1 MTQEQ
6 IPLVDLSWQFEKVW
20 PVVSGQIAEIAR
32 SGAFIS
38 GEQVAKFEAAYA
50 THVSAN
56 HCIGVG
62 NGGDALE
69 LALRA
74 CSIGVGD
81 EVILPTNSFA
91 ATAMSVQRIGAIPH
105 FVDPRELDFLI
116 NPEILSTAIGKK
128 TKAIVPVHLFGQMAN
143 MQEISAIAKQHGL
156 KLIEDGA
163 QSQGALQNNQN
174 PGMFSDAVA
183 TSFYPGKNLG
193 AFGDAGA
200 VTTNDPLIAERI
212 KQLRNYGGI
221 KKYEHVVPGYNSRLD
236 TLQAAVLIEKLK
248 FLTEWNQLRSIAA
261 KRYSQN
267 LESIESIR
275 LPIESPG
282 NYHVWHLFVVRVSN
296 RDEIFKRLSQ
306 LGIGVGIHYPDP
318 IHTMNAFAE
327 NSKRSGDLN
336 VSESIAGEILSLPIF
351 PGITTHQIDFVCNS
365 LIDSVLAQ
373 N

>member
-1 MTQEQ
+1 MTQTP

-20 PVVSGQIAEIAR
+20 PVVCDQIAEIAR
-32 SGAFIS
+32 SGAFIG
-38 GEQVAKFEAAYA
+38 GEKVAKFEVAYA
-50 THVSAN
+50 THVNAK

-74 CSIGVGD
+74 CSVGVGD

-91 ATAMSVQRIGAIPH
+91 ATAMAIERIGAIPH
-105 FVDPRELDFLI
+105 FVDCRDSDFLI
-116 NPEILSTAIGKK
+116 DPEILLAAIGKK
-128 TKAIVPVHLFGQMAN
+128 TKAIVPVHLFGQMAS
-143 MQEISAIAKQHGL
+143 MQEISAVAKQHGL
-156 KLIEDGA
+156 KIVEDGA

-212 KQLRNYGGI
+212 MQSRNYGGI

-236 TLQAAVLIEKLK
+236 SLQAAVLTEKLK
-248 FLTEWNQLRSIAA
+248 NFTEWNQLRSIAA

-267 LESIESIR
+267 LERTDSIK
-275 LPIESPG
+275 LPIESAG
-282 NYHVWHLFVVRVSN
+282 NLHVWHLFVVRVSN
-296 RDEIFKRLSQ
+296 RDEIFKSLSH

-318 IHTMNAFAE
+318 MHTMPAFAT
-327 NSKRSGDLN
+327 NSKRSGDLK
-336 VSESIAGEILSLPIF
+336 VSERIAREILSLPIY
-351 PGITTHQIDFVCNS
+351 PGITAQQIDFVSKS
-365 LIDSVLAQ
+365 LIESVLAQ
-373 N
+373 K

>member
-1 MTQEQ
+1 MTQAQ

-20 PVVSGQIAEIAR
+20 PVVCDQIAEIAR
-32 SGAFIS
+32 SGAFIG
-38 GEQVAKFEAAYA
+38 GEQVAKFETAYA
-50 THVSAN
+50 TYVNAN

-74 CSIGVGD
+74 CSVGVGD

-91 ATAMSVQRIGAIPH
+91 ATAMAVERIGAIPH
-105 FVDPRELDFLI
+105 FVDPRDSDFLI

-143 MQEISAIAKQHGL
+143 MEEISAMAKQHGL
-156 KLIEDGA
+156 KIIEDGA
-163 QSQGALQNNQN
+163 QSQGALQNNLN

-267 LESIESIR
+267 LESIETIK
-275 LPIESPG
+275 LPIKSPG
-282 NYHVWHLFVVRVSN
+282 NIHVWHLFVVRVSN
-296 RDEIFKRLSQ
+296 RDEVLKRLNQ

-318 IHTMNAFAE
+318 IHTMSAFATK
-327 NSKRSGDLN
+327 SKRSGDLK
-336 VSESIAGEILSLPIF
+336 VSERIAGEILSLPIY
-351 PGITTHQIDFVCNS
+351 PGITTQQIDFVCNS
-365 LIDSVLAQ
+365 LIESVLAHK
-373 N
+373 

>member
-1 MTQEQ
+1 MTQAQ

-20 PVVSGQIAEIAR
+20 PIVSGQIAEIAR
-32 SGAFIS
+32 NGAFIG

-50 THVSAN
+50 GYVNAN

-74 CSIGVGD
+74 CSVGVGD

-91 ATAMSVQRIGAIPH
+91 ATAMAVERIGAIPH
-105 FVDPRELDFLI
+105 FVDPRESDFLMDS
-116 NPEILSTAIGKK
+116 ESLAASIGKK
-128 TKAIVPVHLFGQMAN
+128 TKAIVPVHLFGQMAK

-156 KLIEDGA
+156 KIVEDGA

-248 FLTEWNQLRSIAA
+248 YLTEWNQLRSIAA
-261 KRYSQN
+261 KRYTQN
-267 LESIESIR
+267 LESIESIK
-275 LPIESPG
+275 LPIESAG
-282 NYHVWHLFVVRVSN
+282 NFHVWHLFVIRVSN
-296 RDEIFKRLSQ
+296 RDEIFKSLSQ

-318 IHTMNAFAE
+318 IHTMSAFSK
-327 NSKRSGDLN
+327 NSERSSNLK
-336 VSESIAGEILSLPIF
+336 VSERISGEILSLPIY
-351 PGITTHQIDFVCNS
+351 PGITNQQIDFVCNS

-373 N
+373 K